1 MRRRQQP
8 SSAASVYADQAAPE
22 TWLPQP
28 QLTAFHQALHALS
41 TEITEH
47 IRNQGLEVQGHRSF
61 TAYSSRSSRPRY
73 KSDHPSA
80 CQRSDP
86 DGLRALWELDMQ
98 LFPIEM
104 MAGLREKDIIET
116 IRISPRDAQ
125 KGFSRSGF
133 SDKVAGDALYHFRV
147 LQALLALQ

>member
-1 MRRRQQP
+1 MDEAPLAWKARDPIAIWQDVQSALHRLLDET
-8 SSAASVYADQAAPE
+8 SAAAQLLPQAYTPDQAAPE

-73 KSDHPSA
+73 K
-80 CQRSDP
+80 
-86 DGLRALWELDMQ
+86 
-98 LFPIEM
+98 F
-104 MAGLREKDIIET
+104 
-116 IRISPRDAQ
+116 
-125 KGFSRSGF
+125 
-133 SDKVAGDALYHFRV
+133 
-147 LQALLALQ
+147 